1 MLPPPLPAVVKKRIS
16 AAQAQQVINSAAD
29 GDARL
34 LLQVLD
40 GVKRRVEAQGGL
52 MSPGAPAPAV
62 SAADLA
68 RARQH
73 IQALQRQ
80 QQLN

>member
-1 MLPPPLPAVVKKRIS
+1 MEKRIS
-16 AAQAQQVINSAAD
+16 AAQAQQVINAAAD
-29 GDARL
+29 GDARP

-40 GVKRRVEAQGGL
+40 GVKRQVEGADGL
-52 MSPGAPAPAV
+52 SPGGTAALPV

-73 IQALQRQ
+73 IQALQQQ
-80 QQLN
+80 QQLS